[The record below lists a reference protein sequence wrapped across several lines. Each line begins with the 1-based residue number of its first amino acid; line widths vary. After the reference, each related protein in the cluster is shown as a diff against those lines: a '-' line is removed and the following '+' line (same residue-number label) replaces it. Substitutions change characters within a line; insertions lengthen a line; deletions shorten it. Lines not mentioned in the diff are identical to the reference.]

1 MPIGPAGR
9 PQSFNYEPKTQC
21 NIKESHWRIEP
32 PQVNHLVE
40 VGENVE
46 NQCTRHAKCRRNHAE
61 GSQCS
66 RDIAGL
72 EPQVAAGRGCQCSEQ
87 QANIIIV
94 KTRAEIEAR
103 QGLQSL
109 CVKCLQI
116 ISASEE
122 PQSIK
127 EIKRHNEPH

>member
-1 MPIGPAGR
+1 MPSGLPSG
-9 PQSFNYEPKTQC
+9 PQSLNYEPKTQC

-46 NQCTRHAKCRRNHAE
+46 NQSTRHAKCRRDHAE

-72 EPQVAAGRGCQCSEQ
+72 EPQVAADCGGQCAEQ
-87 QANIIIV
+87 QPNVIIV
-94 KTRAEIEAR
+94 KAAAEIEPR
-103 QGLQSL
+103 QGLQSTRFE
-109 CVKCLQI
+109 CSQVV
-116 ISASEE
+116 SAADD
-122 PQSIK
+122 P
-127 EIKRHNEPH
+127 